1 MRPKPTLELWSRSTK
16 HSSKSLIQLEVSGL
30 GSVQLAIQKGFNLGF
45 GLKNGG
51 SGCRTSYKPETAP
64 DHRDLQVLQ
73 LETFVGPFGLR
84 DEGT

>member
-45 GLKNGG
+45 GLKK
-51 SGCRTSYKPETAP
+51 RWFRVQ
-64 DHRDLQVLQ
+64 D
-73 LETFVGPFGLR
+73 FV
-84 DEGT
+84 